1 MSVNRHI
8 RIHHNHQIF
17 YDIAKIENNPEAEKL
32 YIETLDDGSGKE
44 RIIQSGLREFLSP
57 EELIGKNVII
67 VSNLQSRKIRGVES
81 RGMLLAAS
89 FKDGEKECVE
99 VLQAPWAKPGDK
111 VVLEG
116 ESTSNEEKL
125 EISGDEFFKVQIK
138 AQNHNVQIAGK
149 NLSVSGTN
157 LKIEKASEAEIG

>member
-1 MSVNRHI
+1 
-8 RIHHNHQIF
+8 
-17 YDIAKIENNPEAEKL
+17 
-32 YIETLDDGSGKE
+32 
-44 RIIQSGLREFLSP
+44 
-57 EELIGKNVII
+57 
-67 VSNLQSRKIRGVES
+67 
-81 RGMLLAAS
+81 MLLAAS

-116 ESTSNEEKL
+116 KESSSLEKN

-138 AQNHNVQIAGK
+138 AKNHNVQIAGI

-157 LKIEKASEAEIG
+157 LKIEKATEAEIG